1 MLADANCARAFSA
14 KPRIRIRANGLCECR
29 GFGIVAAGDSPE
41 QAYRVWSRRQLYRVA
56 LVKPP
61 QPRHQPLIDWWR
73 VLGVVLCLASAVS
86 VVVALV
92 MAARWWS

>member
-1 MLADANCARAFSA
+1 MPSDATCARAFSA

-29 GFGIVAAGDSPE
+29 GFGIVAVGDSPE
-41 QAYRVWSRRQLYRVA
+41 HAYRAWIRRQQQLHGAVRAV
-56 LVKPP
+56 PP
-61 QPRHQPLIDWWR
+61 PPSIDWWR